1 MLSHVSRIWTAAC
14 QAPLSMGFSRQE
26 CCSGLPCPLPR
37 DLPDTGI
44 EPASLTSNL
53 HWQEDSLPLDLLYH
67 LYISSTFNVNL
78 HLILTTFKEGKTD
91 ASIYRKVCVLVAQS

>member
-1 MLSHVSRIWTAAC
+1 MLSHISRIWTAAC

-26 CCSGLPCPLPR
+26 CCSGLPCPLPG

-44 EPASLTSNL
+44 EPAS
-53 HWQEDSLPLDLLYH
+53 DLLYH

-91 ASIYRKVCVLVAQS
+91 ASIYRKVCVLVAQL